1 APSNRLLRG
10 AGRGPARKLS
20 AVDLLDG
27 VIVLLIATALF
38 SGYHRG
44 ISWVGPSLIGLV
56 VGILVGAAAAP
67 PLAGVFS
74 KQPTVVP
81 LITSGVFLAIV
92 LVIQGIGTAIGFR
105 ARTHTLRTRF
115 AAWDSGLGAAIAALG
130 VLAGSW
136 YLGLTFSQSPWAAL
150 DGQIQRSAIERALAD
165 VAPQPP
171 GFLATL
177 QNALRNNQFPNPF
190 AGLAPGAPAP
200 ADIPPLVDT
209 AGIRRAATATSK
221 VIAFGCGGAEA
232 GSSWPIGND
241 DVLTNAHV
249 VAGSN
254 RVEVDTTDG
263 NTHPAQVVLFDP
275 NVDVAVLHVPGL
287 GLAALPTASSDPA
300 RGVTGA
306 VIGYPGGQ
314 KETVVSAYVRGT
326 ENARGYNIYNSTLVQ
341 RDIEVLAAVVI
352 PGNSGGPI
360 VDTNGTVQGVVFAA
374 STTDSNEGYALTMTQ
389 VAPDLQDGRA
399 RTQPVSTQQ
408 CVNG

>member
-1 APSNRLLRG
+1 
-10 AGRGPARKLS
+10 
-20 AVDLLDG
+20 VDLLDG

-56 VGILVGAAAAP
+56 VGILVGAAVAP

-81 LITSGVFLAIV
+81 LITSGVFLSIV
-92 LVIQGIGTAIGFR
+92 LIIQGIGTAIGFR
-105 ARTHTLRTRF
+105 ARTHALRTRF
-115 AAWDSGLGAAIAALG
+115 AAWDSGLGAIIAALG

-136 YLGLTFSQSPWAAL
+136 YLGLTFSQSPWGAL
-150 DGQIQRSAIERALAD
+150 DNQIQRSAIERALAD
-165 VAPQPP
+165 IAPQPP

-177 QNALRNNQFPNPF
+177 ENALRNNQFPNPF

-209 AGIRRAATATSK
+209 PGIRRATTATSK
-221 VIAFGCGGAEA
+221 VVAFGCGGAEA

-263 NTHPAQVVLFDP
+263 NTHSAQVVLFDA

-287 GLAALPTASSDPA
+287 GLAALPFASSDPA

-314 KETVVSAYVRGT
+314 AETVVSAYVRGT
-326 ENARGYNIYNSTLVQ
+326 ENARGYNIYNATLVQ
-341 RDIEVLAAVVI
+341 RDIEVLSAVVI

-360 VDTNGTVQGVVFAA
+360 VDTNGTVQGMVFAA
-374 STTDSNEGYALTMTQ
+374 STTDPNEGYALTMTQ
-389 VAPDLQDGRA
+389 VAPDLQDGRG

-408 CVNG
+408 CING

>member
-1 APSNRLLRG
+1 M
-10 AGRGPARKLS
+10 
-20 AVDLLDG
+20 DLLDG

-38 SGYHRG
+38 SGYRRG

-56 VGILVGAAAAP
+56 VGILVGAAVAP

-74 KQPTVVP
+74 KQPTVAP
-81 LITSGVFLAIV
+81 LITSGIFLAIV
-92 LVIQGIGTAIGFR
+92 LIIQGIGTAIGFR
-105 ARTHTLRTRF
+105 ARTQTLRTRF
-115 AAWDSGLGAAIAALG
+115 AAWDSGFGAIIAALG
-130 VLAGSW
+130 VLAGAW

-150 DGQIQRSAIERALAD
+150 DSQIQRSAIERALAD
-165 VAPQPP
+165 IAPQPP

-177 QNALRNNQFPNPF
+177 ENSLRNNQFPNPF
-190 AGLAPGAPAP
+190 AGLAPGAPPA

-275 NVDVAVLHVPGL
+275 DVDVAVLHVPGL
-287 GLAALPTASSDPA
+287 GLAALPMASSDPA

-326 ENARGYNIYNSTLVQ
+326 ENARGYNVYNSTLVQ
-341 RDIEVLAAVVI
+341 RDIEVLAAAVI

-389 VAPDLQDGRA
+389 VAPDLQDGRS

-408 CVNG
+408 CING